1 MSQGLYWLLTI
12 PQHAYL
18 PYLPPACRFIRGQL
32 ETGANTGY
40 LHWQVLVSFKRKVRL
55 AGVKA
60 VFGDSCHAE
69 LSRSSAADEYVWK
82 EDTAV
87 AGTRFELGERAIKR
101 NSNSDWDA
109 IWESAKRGKFEEI
122 PSDVRIRSYSP
133 GVA

>member
-60 VFGDSCHAE
+60 GICLLTILVHNIYHDN
-69 LSRSSAADEYVWK
+69 
-82 EDTAV
+82 
-87 AGTRFELGERAIKR
+87 ERTLRVISVSFTYFMK
-101 NSNSDWDA
+101 
-109 IWESAKRGKFEEI
+109 
-122 PSDVRIRSYSP
+122 
-133 GVA
+133 